1 MVRHYLCKHG
11 LPVLGD
17 HGALITVQG
26 DAGVVEGL
34 LGVLEDVVELGDA
47 ALEHRAEVA
56 GDQRPADGCGGGGDR
71 KKVDSFHT
79 QAANTVLMERPR
91 LTRSFLRHPQEKSP
105 ASAAQFTPGILRGY
119 LKVRRRLATF

>member
-56 GDQRPADGCGGGGDR
+56 GDQRPADGCGGGTER
-71 KKVDSFHT
+71 KSTAFTH
-79 QAANTVLMERPR
+79 R
-91 LTRSFLRHPQEKSP
+91 LQTRC
-105 ASAAQFTPGILRGY
+105 
-119 LKVRRRLATF
+119 

>member
-1 MVRHYLCKHG
+1 MGVRQYLCKHG

-56 GDQRPADGCGGGGDR
+56 GDQCPADGCRRGETGRRSAKFTHGP
-71 KKVDSFHT
+71 
-79 QAANTVLMERPR
+79 Q
-91 LTRSFLRHPQEKSP
+91 TRC
-105 ASAAQFTPGILRGY
+105 
-119 LKVRRRLATF
+119 

>member
-1 MVRHYLCKHG
+1 MMVCDLLFMAREAHGGVGVRHYLCKHW

-47 ALEHRAEVA
+47 PLEHCAEVT
-56 GDQRPADGCGGGGDR
+56 GDQRPADRCGGGET
-71 KKVDSFHT
+71 KKRTALLNIGGGCVYIDL
-79 QAANTVLMERPR
+79 VE
-91 LTRSFLRHPQEKSP
+91 
-105 ASAAQFTPGILRGY
+105 
-119 LKVRRRLATF
+119 